1 MSRSPTTSARSRTR
15 RRSAPTGNCLR
26 ATKRQSS
33 NTTIWLTSPAAEA
46 NGASRVADA
55 GKIGER
61 AMALFLLLIIVA
73 IALGIVG
80 AVVKG
85 LLYLLIIGVGVLL
98 ADLVLAGVRLRRSGR
113 RPTRERPAP
122 AHRGRPAPGRPF
134 GGRPPVVHAG
144 ARPADWTPVT
154 HRVARPAAR

>member
-85 LLYLLIIGVGVLL
+85 LLYLLTIGLVVLL
-98 ADLVLAGVRLRRSGR
+98 ADRVMSGLRPRPICR
-113 RPTRERPAP
+113 RPPRQ
-122 AHRGRPAPGRPF
+122 
-134 GGRPPVVHAG
+134 RPP
-144 ARPADWTPVT
+144 TPHPPPLVPL
-154 HRVARPAAR
+154 HP